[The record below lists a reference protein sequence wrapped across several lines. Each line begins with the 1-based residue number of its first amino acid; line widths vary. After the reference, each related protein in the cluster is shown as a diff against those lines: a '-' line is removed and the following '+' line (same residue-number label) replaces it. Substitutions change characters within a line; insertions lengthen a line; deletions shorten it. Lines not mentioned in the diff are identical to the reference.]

1 MRHFRQID
9 CRHLVQS
16 RDFACVD
23 NEPAVVA
30 FADTVW
36 GFDDPEMHP
45 GKFDCGWAVKLKR
58 SRRTTDPELEVE
70 LNCTGRI
77 VDCAFVKFSVMQT
90 IR

>member
-1 MRHFRQID
+1 M
-9 CRHLVQS
+9 HL
-16 RDFACVD
+16 
-23 NEPAVVA
+23 
-30 FADTVW
+30 
-36 GFDDPEMHP
+36 